1 MNKILKETL
10 NGTIVN
16 KFLPEV
22 YENGQYLDE
31 ENVDIIGLEVL
42 CNDKKI
48 KIIKPRGSEY
58 SSLFVGDNV
67 ILNKYLI
74 VGTYE
79 EYIKLIYDYAYSY
92 YADKNSK
99 EEILKKYQIS
109 QEEFRQNPKGII
121 DYEIT
126 FS

>member
-10 NGTIVN
+10 SGTIVN

-48 KIIKPRGSEY
+48 KLIKPRSSDY

-67 ILNKYLI
+67 ILNKHLI

-79 EYIKLIYDYAYSY
+79 EYIKLIYDYVYNYYSN
-92 YADKNSK
+92 KSNK

-109 QEEFRQNPKGII
+109 KEEFRQTPKGII